1 MSSEYFNDVN
11 IIKSKVF
18 KDDRGSFSEIFN
30 KKDFIEYG
38 FINEF
43 IQDNVSFSKKRGTIR
58 GLHFQNGKFSQGK
71 LLRVLSGEIQ
81 DVFIDLRK
89 NSNTFEKYGHEI
101 MNYETG
107 WIYIPKG
114 FAHGFCTLTDNVQ
127 ILYKVD
133 AYYSKEHEL
142 GVKWNDSAF
151 NIDWLIGDES
161 PTISSKD
168 NQLPVWADIVDKVEL

>member
-58 GLHFQNGKFSQGK
+58 GLHFQNGKFSQG
-71 LLRVLSGEIQ
+71 
-81 DVFIDLRK
+81 
-89 NSNTFEKYGHEI
+89 
-101 MNYETG
+101 
-107 WIYIPKG
+107 
-114 FAHGFCTLTDNVQ
+114 
-127 ILYKVD
+127 
-133 AYYSKEHEL
+133 
-142 GVKWNDSAF
+142 
-151 NIDWLIGDES
+151 
-161 PTISSKD
+161 
-168 NQLPVWADIVDKVEL
+168 

>member
-18 KDDRGSFSEIFN
+18 KDDRGSFSEIYN
-30 KKDFIEYG
+30 KKEFIDYG
-38 FINEF
+38 LNNKF

-58 GLHFQNGKFSQGK
+58 GLHFQNGKFAQGK

-89 NSNTFEKYGHEI
+89 DSNTFEKHGHEI
-101 MNYETG
+101 MNYESG

-114 FAHGFCTLTDNVQ
+114 FAHGFCTLTNNVQ
-127 ILYKVD
+127 VLYKVD
-133 AYYSKEHEL
+133 SYYSKENEL
-142 GVKWNDSAF
+142 GIRWNDNAF
-151 NIDWLIGDES
+151 NIKWLIGDEE
-161 PTISSKD
+161 PTVSSKD
-168 NQLPVWADIVDKVEL
+168 NELSVWADIIDEVEF